1 MLGYT
6 YNDIQQFGNSLTW
19 AIDNAKSQNDEQNWK
34 ELLMVWDFFEGLL
47 AEGYFKEEEC

>member
-19 AIDNAKSQNDEQNWK
+19 AIDNAPANYKQD
-34 ELLMVWDFFEGLL
+34 LLTIWDFFEGLL
-47 AEGYFKEEEC
+47 AEGYVEEC